1 MSESLSLDEA
11 SAIQESAS
19 SLSGGEASRYAAAR
33 PQDLAA
39 TERLVRTRLPT
50 LEYINE
56 RAQDH
61 IAASIAS
68 FGAIDVRVKAK
79 MPTTMAYADLIKRL
93 PLPTCLNVVDVAGFR
108 GPAMVVVSAAILD
121 TMVDSLF
128 GGKGVAPAKTRE
140 GDFTDTEMRLI
151 KRMLD
156 GVLRTYAK
164 EWDVLPSMGFRVKK
178 QASNPQF
185 VMISAPTDLVVTVA
199 FEVFLAGSSDPA
211 ELLFCFPNS
220 SIEPVRE
227 LLQAPVLGDASEV
240 VTPWAGRMQ
249 ARLSTA
255 PLEMRAELSKV
266 SLTISEIANLAVGD
280 FIALDKTPA
289 IDVSV
294 DGEVLFRCKYG
305 VSSAKYAIEIV
316 EIVDPAPD
324 VLAENLNGSESE

>member
-1 MSESLSLDEA
+1 MSDSLSLDEA
-11 SAIQESAS
+11 SVIQESAQEA
-19 SLSGGEASRYAAAR
+19 GGKASRYAAAR

-39 TERLVRTRLPT
+39 TERLARTRLPT

-68 FGAIDVRVKAK
+68 FGAVEVRVRAK
-79 MPTTMAYADLIKRL
+79 MPMTMAYADLMKRL
-93 PLPTCLNVVDVAGFR
+93 PLPTCLNVVDVSGFR
-108 GPAMVVVSAAILD
+108 GPAMVVVSPTILD
-121 TMVDSLF
+121 SLVDSLF
-128 GGKGVAPAKTRE
+128 GGSGLAPARARE
-140 GDFTDTEMRLI
+140 GDFTETELRLA
-151 KRMLD
+151 KRMLE
-156 GVLRTYAK
+156 GVLRSYAK
-164 EWDVLPSMGFRVKK
+164 EWDVLPSMAFRVKK

-220 SIEPVRE
+220 SIEPIRE

-240 VTPWAGRMQ
+240 VTPWAERMG
-249 ARLSTA
+249 ARLSSA
-255 PLEMRAELSKV
+255 PLDVRADLSTV
-266 SLTISEIANLAVGD
+266 SLTIEEIANLSVGD
-280 FIALDKTPA
+280 FIALDKNPV
-289 IDVSV
+289 IDASV
-294 DGEVLFRCKYG
+294 DGEVLFRCRYG

-324 VLAENLNGSESE
+324 ALAEKLDESGSE